1 MARAVG
7 LVAHLQEEMA
17 DPMAAEIWS
26 RVDEE
31 AQGDDSRSGQA

>member
-1 MARAVG
+1 

-17 DPMAAEIWS
+17 DPMAAEIWA

-31 AQGDDSRSGQA
+31 TSGDRALGQD